1 MGYQEKINTS
11 FTENINMALFGRN
24 KDEEYEDE
32 DEFDEEDDRGNRRLT
47 KKFRD
52 LNPKNKKKRKEPP
65 KPWGKRERIIV
76 LVILLITVI
85 ISAILAIGAGSKHS
99 FRFSLPKFDINS
111 LNIFK
116 EKTIIVGK
124 N

>member
-1 MGYQEKINTS
+1 MSI
-11 FTENINMALFGRN
+11 FGRN
-24 KDEEYEDE
+24 KEEELEDE
-32 DEFDEEDDRGNRRLT
+32 DEFNEEEDRGDRRLT

-65 KPWGKRERIIV
+65 KPWGKKERIII
-76 LVILLITVI
+76 LVILLVTVI
-85 ISAILAIGAGSKHS
+85 ISAVLAIGAGSKDKLH
-99 FRFSLPKFDINS
+99 FSLPKFDINS

-116 EKTIIVGK
+116 EETIIVGK